1 MQHRFCIH
9 GTCKYCLYCCW
20 PRILWCNAR
29 INNKIHILWHFG
41 VTIKNQIILH
51 YIGGWRMKIQWNK
64 NHLKFSNAT
73 NQPIRLTVK
82 FNLWSMEYKFLFAK
96 VHAFMEHI
104 QSRMYDKTNGIDRTD
119 DKFEFKEHKIT
130 GKTSL
135 IVIKIFFIRNWNTFD
150 HYGLQIVN
158 SIFWDFSMEKALNFC
173 IYHDEIGI

>member
-1 MQHRFCIH
+1 MAFWSYHKKPNYI
-9 GTCKYCLYCCW
+9 TLYW
-20 PRILWCNAR
+20 GLTHENTMKQKPSQVFKCN
-29 INNKIHILWHFG
+29 H
-41 VTIKNQIILH
+41 
-51 YIGGWRMKIQWNK
+51 
-64 NHLKFSNAT
+64 
-73 NQPIRLTVK
+73 PIRLTVK

-173 IYHDEIGI
+173 IYHDEIGIECSINEFIQPYQKSMLLLPIVIISRI